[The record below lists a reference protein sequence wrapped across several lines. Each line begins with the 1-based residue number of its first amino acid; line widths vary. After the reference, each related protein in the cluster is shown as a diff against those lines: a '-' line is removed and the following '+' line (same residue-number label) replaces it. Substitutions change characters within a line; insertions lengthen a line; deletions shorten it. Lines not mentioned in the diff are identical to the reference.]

1 MTTRAPRSRKKH
13 SAAATAASQ
22 AVAANGAPSVAPAEI
37 ETMALPLEGAASPA
51 EGLPEAAATSDAE
64 APGANVQVQ
73 VSTSTPPGAV
83 AAAAADGAVP
93 VSESVLLPLSER
105 SSMRIDLTEDRPNL
119 GPRLRAARESRGWSK
134 EDVAHRLHVPTTV
147 IADIEAER
155 FERLGAPIYVRGY
168 LSKYAALVGLP
179 LVVVNRVIEGM
190 SEPTLKAS
198 TEAPRSVAT
207 WERYRVAVIGAVITL
222 AVAVPVLTLVANRGI
237 NAPVPQVRSLDES
250 ELSEPVAVQPAV
262 TPMLEPQTMTQPPAQ
277 PANPPASDAVA
288 ATDPAASMAA
298 PAVPEAAEPAA
309 PAPNNA
315 LLASMSGF
323 STPTAEGQHVVEA
336 RFREDSWIEI
346 FDESGRVVEQA
357 LVRAGQSRRYEST
370 GALSIK
376 IGNVGGVDLQA
387 DGNPIDLAAHARA
400 NVARLRLFEAATTPT
415 P

>member
-1 MTTRAPRSRKKH
+1 MTTRAPRSRNKH
-13 SAAATAASQ
+13 KAANLAARQTNAVASDQAAHDAATE
-22 AVAANGAPSVAPAEI
+22 NL
-37 ETMALPLEGAASPA
+37 ALPLESVADTIDATPGSPGLPGDEPVPADLPVVEAAPMAGAALSADSAAPA
-51 EGLPEAAATSDAE
+51 VESLRLP
-64 APGANVQVQ
+64 VQ
-73 VSTSTPPGAV
+73 
-83 AAAAADGAVP
+83 
-93 VSESVLLPLSER
+93 ER
-105 SSMRIDLTEDRPNL
+105 GSMRIELTEDRPNL
-119 GPRLRAARESRGWSK
+119 GPRLRAARESRAWSR

-155 FERLGAPIYVRGY
+155 FDRLGAPIYIRGY

-179 LVVVNRVIEGM
+179 LVVVNRAIEGL
-190 SEPTLKAS
+190 SEPMLKAS
-198 TEAPRSVAT
+198 TEAPRTVAT

-250 ELSEPVAVQPAV
+250 ELSEPMAIQPAV
-262 TPMLEPQTMTQPPAQ
+262 TSADESQTMAQPPLQ
-277 PANPPASDAVA
+277 PPVRPEGEVIAAVGAAAAPPAVE
-288 ATDPAASMAA
+288 PAPPIA
-298 PAVPEAAEPAA
+298 EAAAA
-309 PAPNNA
+309 APNNA

-323 STPTAEGQHVVEA
+323 STPTADGQHVVEA

-387 DGNPIDLAAHARA
+387 DGNSIDLAAHARA